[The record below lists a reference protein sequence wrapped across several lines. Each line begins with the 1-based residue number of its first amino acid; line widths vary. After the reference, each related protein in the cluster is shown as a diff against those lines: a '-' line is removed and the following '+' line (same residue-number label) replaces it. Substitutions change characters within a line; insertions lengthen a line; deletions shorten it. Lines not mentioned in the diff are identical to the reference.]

1 MVEGK
6 FTLNKIP
13 DDGIDF
19 RNVLSA
25 SILSYM
31 PFTTGGYDF
40 NAEIISIEQ
49 NPAGEFD
56 VTFKVHA
63 EKLCEEGPE
72 CPLSQDTIKG
82 VAENI
87 VTTIEDNVESGAL
100 VTKINDEATK
110 MNFDPV
116 VKAAGVIF
124 ASDPTYTITDDKTT
138 LSPTPPPTLPSTPPP
153 TPVPP
158 PPRQTTAPPAS
169 ANAVSKLALGDQQ
182 QSTAGGKAMIV
193 IVMLMPFLLAIGVF
207 LSKKKKQNN
216 ATNNARQQEQCNGT
230 EVQSFSIGN
239 DADVEVS

>member
-72 CPLSQDTIKG
+72 CPLSQETIKG

-87 VTTIEDNVESGAL
+87 VTTIEDNVESGDL

-153 TPVPP
+153 TPAPL
-158 PPRQTTAPPAS
+158 PRQTTPPPMS
-169 ANAVSKLALGDQQ
+169 TNAVSKLSLGDQQ